1 MRPLPDR
8 GEAGAKNY
16 PPPSVLDN
24 EPTSSFLFTRGGIC
38 VRGDLLRLPVVS
50 LPWKA
55 CRPSKAFF
63 ATTHGSFSRRVSISG
78 CQTNLPIALS
88 ASVRRRRMLQRSL
101 LRRDPFFLVCSASV
115 GGSDDAPLLSF
126 LHLRDEIGRKSRARA
141 EQRQHLCV
149 TLTCMTSESDALHF
163 TKGLQQSLGKEQQ
176 IDRPMRAISDKPNCP
191 SLGECERGC
200 ARKVL
205 SVCQLAYSF
214 S

>member
-1 MRPLPDR
+1 MRVHQVRHHLAPLIKWLFWDPDTASEASLPDR

-63 ATTHGSFSRRVSISG
+63 CHHQRNGSLLRRVSISG

-115 GGSDDAPLLSF
+115 VVGRMMLPCFRSF
-126 LHLRDEIGRKSRARA
+126 ISEMRSGEKVGRGQS
-141 EQRQHLCV
+141 RQHLCVCV

-163 TKGLQQSLGKEQQ
+163 TKGLHQSLGKE
-176 IDRPMRAISDKPNCP
+176 RADSRSN
-191 SLGECERGC
+191 GQYE
-200 ARKVL
+200 
-205 SVCQLAYSF
+205 Q
-214 S
+214 